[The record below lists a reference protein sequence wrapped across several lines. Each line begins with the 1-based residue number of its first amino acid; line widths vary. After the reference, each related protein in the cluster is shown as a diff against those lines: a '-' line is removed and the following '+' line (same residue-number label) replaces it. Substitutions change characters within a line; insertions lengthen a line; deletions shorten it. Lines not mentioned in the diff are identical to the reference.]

1 MSLLKWQE
9 LAKSKTNVGNKI
21 NFVRET
27 IKDRKLG
34 ETMNQES
41 YQKLFRPVTG
51 KLDEVAKPI
60 TDKLDDVKIF
70 RFPKNKS
77 KKKTVRREE
86 GDEEGDLG
94 LDDLFDLE
102 EEAIQPQGQKQ
113 VPPDYEGLPLEDPPE
128 YSPDVD
134 YSPVKYD
141 NKILNDM
148 GMENYKEFED
158 QMEFF
163 KGGERESYLLISK
176 LDAENKR
183 KEITT
188 LKGKNTRKI
197 NKGK

>member
-102 EEAIQPQGQKQ
+102 EEAIQPQGP
-113 VPPDYEGLPLEDPPE
+113 VSYTHLTLPTSDL
-128 YSPDVD
+128 V
-134 YSPVKYD
+134 
-141 NKILNDM
+141 
-148 GMENYKEFED
+148 
-158 QMEFF
+158 
-163 KGGERESYLLISK
+163 
-176 LDAENKR
+176 
-183 KEITT
+183 
-188 LKGKNTRKI
+188 
-197 NKGK
+197 